1 MFSLIYVFPL
11 IFISFFE
18 SYWEAVNNILVPLNY
33 YLWENV
39 KKNMDLSL
47 NEGGK
52 NVNEAVAIWLG
63 WLGFGRKGTLQNS
76 CAVIMEVWVETSC
89 DAAKE

>member
-33 YLWENV
+33 YLWENI

-52 NVNEAVAIWLG
+52 NINRVV
-63 WLGFGRKGTLQNS
+63 GTWEKRHTPNFLCSNYGS
-76 CAVIMEVWVETSC
+76 LVRNII
-89 DAAKE
+89 